1 MTDKSG
7 IPGGKLPTLPILDSL
22 SPLKQVA
29 GNPRNTQRGKRSLK
43 HSAARPR
50 DPRRLG
56 VIALALLQF
65 AVFASFPVAD
75 AILEARGVSETVH
88 IERENSEQCDTGH
101 NHLLCQLTR
110 GLSSGIPAQLLI
122 AHRPA
127 TEASRL
133 PPAVATRENR
143 PVLPGGNGPR
153 APPKA

>member
-1 MTDKSG
+1 MTENTG
-7 IPGGKLPTLPILDSL
+7 ISSGKLPTLPVLDSL

-29 GNPRNTQRGKRSLK
+29 GSPRNTTRDKRALK
-43 HSAARPR
+43 HIATRSR
-50 DPRRLG
+50 DPRRFG
-56 VIALALLQF
+56 VVALALLQF

-75 AILEARGVSETVH
+75 AILEARGVSDTVH
-88 IERENSEQCDTGH
+88 IERESSEQCDTGH

-122 AHRPA
+122 DYRPA

-133 PPAVATRENR
+133 PPSVTTRENR

-153 APPKA
+153 APPRA